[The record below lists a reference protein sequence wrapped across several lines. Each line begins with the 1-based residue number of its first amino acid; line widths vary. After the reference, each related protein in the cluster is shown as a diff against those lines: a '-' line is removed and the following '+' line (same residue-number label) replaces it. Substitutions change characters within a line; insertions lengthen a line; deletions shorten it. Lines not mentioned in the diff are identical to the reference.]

1 MAQLPTAKRGLTLT
15 CGNIKLAIVLNQW
28 SLFYFSL
35 TRGRNETSCDLG
47 ARCLCFVHCN
57 RHCARCGAV
66 HQDQPDVN
74 VNCLVPLVSS
84 QGSICGAFLPAT
96 SQICPY
102 ERVLDNRPQ
111 VIYNNM
117 QI

>member
-1 MAQLPTAKRGLTLT
+1 MAQLPTANRGLTLT
-15 CGNIKLAIVLNQW
+15 CGNIKLAILLNQW

-35 TRGRNETSCDLG
+35 TRGSNETSCDLG

-74 VNCLVPLVSS
+74 VSVSCLYSLLRARFVGRFCRQRHKFVPMRESS
-84 QGSICGAFLPAT
+84 TIGL
-96 SQICPY
+96 
-102 ERVLDNRPQ
+102 R
-111 VIYNNM
+111 
-117 QI
+117 